1 MKQQPCTHR
10 GFTLIELLVVIS
22 IISLLMAILLPALAK
37 ARAAA
42 QRIQC
47 ATNLKQLGLANAMYI
62 QENKASFPTN
72 NFAFGSWDYKLG
84 RYDGRGVPPTISQNL
99 WQEIAAGANWRGIY
113 NCPSDDLPADLP
125 NLYYRR
131 SYVFNNYQQ
140 GDTSRPGL
148 TGFDSTTPAQAIS
161 KDDARKEN
169 DLIHPSKVLMITDW
183 HRSNNRINSP
193 ELTSVIR
200 MWFVTPA
207 NTSVLGNDLTL
218 FRHGTDM
225 MNCVYADGHVQ
236 LVSRF
241 DACISPAGTYLSGN
255 ASDTHFDAAN

>member
-1 MKQQPCTHR
+1 MNPQPCARR

-47 ATNLKQLGLANAMYI
+47 ATNLKQVGLATAMYI
-62 QENKASFPTN
+62 QENQASFPTN
-72 NFAFGSWDYKLG
+72 NFASGSWDYKLA
-84 RYDGRGVPPTISQNL
+84 RYDGRGLPPTLSHNL

-113 NCPSDDLPADLP
+113 KCPSDDIPTDLP

-131 SYVFNNYQQ
+131 SYVFNQFQQ
-140 GDTSRPGL
+140 GETGIPGL
-148 TGFDSTTPAQAIS
+148 TGFDSTNPAQAIS
-161 KDDARKEN
+161 KNDARKEN
-169 DLIHPSKVLMITDW
+169 DLIRPSKVLMSTDW
-183 HRSNNRINSP
+183 HRWNNRINSP

-207 NTSVLGNDLTL
+207 NTSVVGNDLSL

-225 MNCVYADGHVQ
+225 MNSVYADGHVQ
-236 LVSRF
+236 MVSRF
-241 DACISPAGTYLSGN
+241 DACISPAGTYLPGN
-255 ASDTHFDAAN
+255 ATGTHFDAAN